1 MGRITVVQISTTS
14 AEWFPISARPSEL
27 LQSSSDFPL
36 VSFLSHAPRQ
46 RSKILSFHSVLD
58 SKPSYL
64 IEEIEITRPKL
75 VLQFF
80 FSSAWKSFIK
90 VHNLSGLPLATEE
103 MALFTPKATVLF
115 CRILPLLF
123 SSSLLPPP
131 PCCLHSL
138 KFLFFTCMHTCLFFT
153 FLNSHHISLIP
164 FTDKKFLNK
173 VNNFCVLMQWNIFQ
187 Q

>member
-27 LQSSSDFPL
+27 LQSSSNFPL
-36 VSFLSHAPRQ
+36 VSFLSHSPRQ
-46 RSKILSFHSVLD
+46 LSKILSFHSILY

-80 FSSAWKSFIK
+80 FSSAWNSFIK
-90 VHNLSGLPLATEE
+90 MHSLSGLPLATEE
-103 MALFTPKATVLF
+103 MALFTPKAAVLF

-123 SSSLLPPP
+123 SSSLLPPLP
-131 PCCLHSL
+131 TVFILWSFSFSL
-138 KFLFFTCMHTCLFFT
+138 ACILVCF
-153 FLNSHHISLIP
+153 SPSLIP
-164 FTDKKFLNK
+164 TTIPNSFHWQK
-173 VNNFCVLMQWNIFQ
+173 IFK
-187 Q
+187 